1 MSIRLLALDID
12 GTLLPPG
19 GGHTALPDAA
29 ITSVISRLSA
39 AGVVVALASGR
50 MFPGTARIA
59 THLQLQTPLI
69 CQQGAS
75 IHAPDGRVTHRFAIE
90 HDIALDLVHY
100 ARAHSWPF
108 AWFDATRYLVSSPNS
123 ASTEYALVSGIEQEL
138 HTHPERTEVLP
149 TGIDIISTPTE
160 ATRIHALMQARYGDR
175 VHLLDFPSVTAAHAP
190 GASKGQALALLAQQ
204 LGIAQ
209 AEVMAI
215 GDSVNDASMLRW
227 AGRGVTLPHADRYAR
242 DAADEVLGGHGI
254 EGVAPLLETVL
265 VQAQTPA
272 SARGPSQP
280 I

>member
-19 GGHTALPDAA
+19 GGHMALPDAA
-29 ITSVISRLSA
+29 ITGVINRLSA

-75 IHAPDGRVTHRFAIE
+75 VHAPDGRVTHRFAID
-90 HDIALDLVHY
+90 HDIALDLLHY
-100 ARAHSWPF
+100 ARAHNWPL
-108 AWFDATRYLVSSPNS
+108 AWFDATRYLVSTPNP
-123 ASTEYALVSGIEQEL
+123 ASTEYALVSGIEQEF
-138 HTHPERTEVLP
+138 HAHPERTDVLP
-149 TGIDIISTPTE
+149 TGIDIVSNPTE
-160 ATRIHALMQARYGDR
+160 ANRIHALMQQRYGER

-190 GASKGQALALLAQQ
+190 GASKGQALALLAQD

-209 AEVMAI
+209 AHVMAI
-215 GDSVNDASMLRW
+215 GDSVNDASMLEW

-242 DAADEVLGGHGI
+242 AAADEVLSGHGI
-254 EGVAPLLETVL
+254 EGVAPLLEEVL
-265 VQAQTPA
+265 EAA
-272 SARGPSQP
+272 LARNAHTMLPP